1 LILKSLILQNFRSY
15 GDVPTRIELEPGVLF
30 FEGDIGSGKSTI
42 LYAIEFALFGLGELD
57 AKSLLRVSSESARV
71 ELVFSAGE
79 RDYKVI
85 RTIEKKK
92 SAAKSSQMVTRG
104 FLQEQDGKEIELSP
118 TELKTKILEILKFR
132 ENPGRSSSRIFR
144 FAVFTPQEL
153 MREVLSQK
161 PDERIET
168 LRRAFG
174 IEDYSFAASNAEIVL
189 SRLEK
194 EAYAYSKASQN
205 LADKEREL
213 SLKKS
218 SLESHERR
226 MKEEEEALSKME
238 NEMNQISLDLK
249 EFDKERERVLQ
260 LAPLIEEM
268 QKGVSSYEAQLRDAK
283 STKARYSKELEEI
296 ETLES
301 STFPILR
308 SQFETYSTSRER
320 LKALE
325 SVLDESR
332 SIESRISVLRESI
345 LIEEK
350 NLKESLKSLEK
361 EASEFEDGMKTFAKG
376 LEEVRQLEQTAA
388 KLRIEVATLAE
399 VQSELEKVSSQIGST
414 KATLSEKRREFQDTS
429 AKFATIDGLSGVSE
443 CPLCRQKLTAE
454 HLGIVVSEFKERMNL
469 LSQEIEKLDS
479 ELRELTGRARS
490 LEQRRELLL
499 RSQQELV
506 AIENRI
512 AEVQKVSLL
521 AQRASEELK
530 ARKNKIESLRASLLS
545 RDFVQEEEEELA
557 LLEAKRNSL
566 KASLE
571 EYSKLREKIRR
582 LEDAQIQKAFHTAES
597 KISKKSEV
605 LESLLEEDRRISR
618 LEEELLQRRKEIEE
632 KKREI
637 EDAQPKLLEY
647 AKLKEKLEDLNQRF
661 LEAKSSFDRLSA
673 IVKIER
679 EQVSSLE
686 NEVLELKEKANK
698 ARYYRAISSWLS
710 DRFLPAI
717 RDVESHVLSTINEEF
732 DQVFQRWFSMLV
744 EEGDIAVSVDDRFT
758 PLVEESGYE
767 LDIQSLSGGERTAV
781 ALAYRLSLNH
791 MVKRA
796 NEAMQTSLL
805 ILDEP
810 TEGFSKEQI
819 YRLRGVLQE
828 VDCDQVI
835 IVSHERDL
843 ESLADRVYRVEKI
856 GGESVVNVLSV

>member
-1 LILKSLILQNFRSY
+1 
-15 GDVPTRIELEPGVLF
+15 
-30 FEGDIGSGKSTI
+30 
-42 LYAIEFALFGLGELD
+42 
-57 AKSLLRVSSESARV
+57 
-71 ELVFSAGE
+71 
-79 RDYKVI
+79 
-85 RTIEKKK
+85 
-92 SAAKSSQMVTRG
+92 
-104 FLQEQDGKEIELSP
+104 
-118 TELKTKILEILKFR
+118 
-132 ENPGRSSSRIFR
+132 
-144 FAVFTPQEL
+144 
-153 MREVLSQK
+153 
-161 PDERIET
+161 
-168 LRRAFG
+168 
-174 IEDYSFAASNAEIVL
+174 
-189 SRLEK
+189 
-194 EAYAYSKASQN
+194 
-205 LADKEREL
+205 
-213 SLKKS
+213 
-218 SLESHERR
+218 
-226 MKEEEEALSKME
+226 
-238 NEMNQISLDLK
+238 
-249 EFDKERERVLQ
+249 
-260 LAPLIEEM
+260 
-268 QKGVSSYEAQLRDAK
+268 
-283 STKARYSKELEEI
+283 
-296 ETLES
+296 
-301 STFPILR
+301 
-308 SQFETYSTSRER
+308 
-320 LKALE
+320 
-325 SVLDESR
+325 
-332 SIESRISVLRESI
+332 
-345 LIEEK
+345 
-350 NLKESLKSLEK
+350 
-361 EASEFEDGMKTFAKG
+361 
-376 LEEVRQLEQTAA
+376 
-388 KLRIEVATLAE
+388 
-399 VQSELEKVSSQIGST
+399 
-414 KATLSEKRREFQDTS
+414 
-429 AKFATIDGLSGVSE
+429 
-443 CPLCRQKLTAE
+443 
-454 HLGIVVSEFKERMNL
+454 
-469 LSQEIEKLDS
+469 
-479 ELRELTGRARS
+479 
-490 LEQRRELLL
+490 
-499 RSQQELV
+499 
-506 AIENRI
+506 
-512 AEVQKVSLL
+512 
-521 AQRASEELK
+521 
-530 ARKNKIESLRASLLS
+530 
-545 RDFVQEEEEELA
+545 